1 LVSLAKRLEGRPFH
15 LVATH
20 CQNGKKEDVT
30 AYIASKGLPAD
41 APNFTVT
48 SFGGH
53 PDVKGNGYVPYY
65 MVFDHHG
72 RLARHHMCGDYHGGD
87 GLEMIEW
94 VDKLLLDAPEIYLG
108 SEPFSVVDDLAE
120 QVRKK
125 KGLGRTVK
133 KIQARLVEASGREQE
148 ELQRLCAAVKTYRD
162 GGMERANGLMAA
174 TPSLVLPRLEGLE
187 KEFAGSALV
196 VAVTKRIEE
205 IEGSDVL
212 KRSLKVEKELAK
224 IEKSLARLK
233 PCKVCKRKGMKAARL
248 DCAGCRGQ
256 GKGVLS
262 GAAKKIEKLLEKN
275 GDLPIAARAKEILGR
290 VG

>member
-1 LVSLAKRLEGRPFH
+1 
-15 LVATH
+15 VA
-20 CQNGKKEDVT
+20 
-30 AYIASKGLPAD
+30 
-41 APNFTVT
+41 
-48 SFGGH
+48 
-53 PDVKGNGYVPYY
+53 
-65 MVFDHHG
+65 
-72 RLARHHMCGDYHGGD
+72 
-87 GLEMIEW
+87 
-94 VDKLLLDAPEIYLG
+94 
-108 SEPFSVVDDLAE
+108 
-120 QVRKK
+120 
-125 KGLGRTVK
+125 
-133 KIQARLVEASGREQE
+133 
-148 ELQRLCAAVKTYRD
+148 
-162 GGMERANGLMAA
+162 
-174 TPSLVLPRLEGLE
+174 
-187 KEFAGSALV
+187 
-196 VAVTKRIEE
+196 AVTKRIEE